1 MVLSGREAAVKENG
15 VKVRCVLN
23 THGHFDHVG
32 ANKAM
37 KATFGA
43 PIAIHPKDASL
54 MAEAHEHG
62 IFFGD
67 RFFGYK
73 EDYKGQITPHWL
85 ADNASFWYR
94 NDLTGNTKEFILPAA
109 LGAKPQDFL
118 EGNDIRMK
126 GRQDL
131 GDPSGHDPAI
141 HPATPVNVIGHYPNV
156 ENGLRSG
163 NVWYRAG
170 HG

>member
-1 MVLSGREAAVKENG
+1 MLRIIHDRESAKN
-15 VKVRCVLN
+15 
-23 THGHFDHVG
+23 HV
-32 ANKAM
+32 
-37 KATFGA
+37 
-43 PIAIHPKDASL
+43 S
-54 MAEAHEHG
+54 EG
-62 IFFGD
+62 IPSTQAGWCHD
-67 RFFGYK
+67 P
-73 EDYKGQITPHWL
+73 PH
-85 ADNASFWYR
+85 AQQ
-94 NDLTGNTKEFILPAA
+94 GTKEFILPAA